1 MPDPSYVPE
10 YAKPSH
16 FIMHISDTHL
26 LGDSRN
32 LYDSFVNGDE
42 SLGRLILGIEQ
53 SGAVPDAIV
62 ITGDIADKGEPE
74 AYHKIKTMF
83 DKLEQRLNT
92 KIIWVMGNHDD
103 RAAFKEILLIQ
114 KPNYEPVDE
123 VHNLNGLRLIVLDT
137 TVPGHH
143 YGSIEDSQLRWL
155 DMTLRNPSKHGTIL
169 ALHHPPAPSMLP
181 LAATVELRDQHKLAD
196 VLSIH
201 TDEVKSI
208 IGGHLHYSS
217 FSTFCNI
224 PVSIATSTCYTQ
236 DLNVISGG
244 NRGMAGGQGL
254 NFVHVYEETVLHSVV
269 PLGSYSTVGEYV
281 SPERVKEILAK

>member
-1 MPDPSYVPE
+1 MSDPSYVPE
-10 YAKPSH
+10 YSNPSH

-26 LGDSRN
+26 LGDTSN

-42 SLGRLILGIEQ
+42 TLLRLTLGIEQ
-53 SGAVPDAIV
+53 SGATPDAIV
-62 ITGDIADKGEPE
+62 VTGDIADKGEPE
-74 AYHKIKTMF
+74 AYFKIKGIF

-92 KIIWVMGNHDD
+92 KVIWVMGNHDD
-103 RAAFKEILLIQ
+103 RAAFKQILLNQ
-114 KPNYEPVDE
+114 EASYAPVDE
-123 VHNLNGLRLIVLDT
+123 IHNLNGLRLIVLDT

-143 YGSIEDSQLRWL
+143 YGYIEDDQLQWL
-155 DMTLRNPSKHGTIL
+155 DDVLNHPAEHGTIL

-181 LAATVELRDQHKLAD
+181 LAATVELRDQFRLAK
-196 VLSIH
+196 VLQHH

-254 NFVHVYEETVLHSVV
+254 NFIHVYKENVLHSVV

-281 SPERVKEILAK
+281 SPERVKEILSK